1 MDGKKL
7 EALAAAVELGSFT
20 RAAEQ
25 LGYTQSGL
33 THMMNSLEREIGFSV
48 LARDR
53 RGVRLTPA
61 GQRIMPIVQQCL
73 AANRALEREIAMV
86 SARQEETIRVASYAS
101 IAMHWLPE
109 LIEQFRRQHSGVSV
123 DVQMGSVE
131 EVYRWVREGK
141 VDMAFASRQE
151 SSTLDWTPLKPDPL
165 LVILPRDFDT
175 GGGGSLDVRRLEGQ
189 EFLMPSLGFH
199 LDIMRVLERC
209 GVTPVIRD
217 TQVSDTVIISM
228 VEHGL
233 GVSILSRLVLKGQ
246 AEVCVLYR
254 GENQELAA
262 YRTALPFSQLLDGVE
277 LPEGA
282 ETEARIQWA
291 SSEIRVLR
299 TENGPAFGITVTIC
313 AALLVRRKQQVSYIE
328 DLYSLHHA
336 AQVRRQETPL
346 PVAWQRDIPSQEA
359 VQQLEFGQGRPFAY
373 LTAAECSGV
382 STVQEGGGPA
392 LRCTVRLRVLYLDES
407 GTPVCAER
415 SAEVTAPAAWE
426 PQTVRAACGL
436 PQMQITGSTCRLS
449 VPVRFEARR
458 CLRRPVAAVTAV
470 ELQDPPEGP
479 QPSLI
484 LRRMAEGETLWDIAR
499 QYRTDEEAI
508 RAANELT
515 EDRPE
520 GMLLIPRVR

>member
-1 MDGKKL
+1 
-7 EALAAAVELGSFT
+7 
-20 RAAEQ
+20 
-25 LGYTQSGL
+25 
-33 THMMNSLEREIGFSV
+33 MMNSLEREIGFSV
-48 LARDR
+48 LVRDR

-233 GVSILSRLVLKGQ
+233 GVSILSRLVLKGRSSD
-246 AEVCVLYR
+246 VL
-254 GENQELAA
+254 
-262 YRTALPFSQLLDGVE
+262 ALPL
-277 LPEGA
+277 
-282 ETEARIQWA
+282 
-291 SSEIRVLR
+291 
-299 TENGPAFGITVTIC
+299 
-313 AALLVRRKQQVSYIE
+313 
-328 DLYSLHHA
+328 
-336 AQVRRQETPL
+336 
-346 PVAWQRDIPSQEA
+346 
-359 VQQLEFGQGRPFAY
+359 
-373 LTAAECSGV
+373 
-382 STVQEGGGPA
+382 
-392 LRCTVRLRVLYLDES
+392 
-407 GTPVCAER
+407 
-415 SAEVTAPAAWE
+415 
-426 PQTVRAACGL
+426 
-436 PQMQITGSTCRLS
+436 
-449 VPVRFEARR
+449 
-458 CLRRPVAAVTAV
+458 
-470 ELQDPPEGP
+470 DPPAVRELGVATLP
-479 QPSLI
+479 RKDMRPLARKFLQFTTE
-484 LRRMAEGETLWDIAR
+484 MAEKL
-499 QYRTDEEAI
+499 
-508 RAANELT
+508 
-515 EDRPE
+515 
-520 GMLLIPRVR
+520 

>member
-48 LARDR
+48 LVRDR

-131 EVYRWVREGK
+131 EVYRWVKEGK

-151 SSTLDWTPLKPDPL
+151 NSTLNWTPLKPDPL

-175 GGGGSLDVRRLEGQ
+175 GGGDSLDVRRLEGQ

-233 GVSILSRLVLKGQ
+233 GVSILSRLVLKGRSSD
-246 AEVCVLYR
+246 VL
-254 GENQELAA
+254 
-262 YRTALPFSQLLDGVE
+262 ALPL
-277 LPEGA
+277 
-282 ETEARIQWA
+282 
-291 SSEIRVLR
+291 
-299 TENGPAFGITVTIC
+299 
-313 AALLVRRKQQVSYIE
+313 
-328 DLYSLHHA
+328 
-336 AQVRRQETPL
+336 
-346 PVAWQRDIPSQEA
+346 
-359 VQQLEFGQGRPFAY
+359 
-373 LTAAECSGV
+373 
-382 STVQEGGGPA
+382 
-392 LRCTVRLRVLYLDES
+392 
-407 GTPVCAER
+407 
-415 SAEVTAPAAWE
+415 
-426 PQTVRAACGL
+426 
-436 PQMQITGSTCRLS
+436 
-449 VPVRFEARR
+449 
-458 CLRRPVAAVTAV
+458 
-470 ELQDPPEGP
+470 DPPAVRELGVATLP
-479 QPSLI
+479 RKDMRPLARKFLQFTTE
-484 LRRMAEGETLWDIAR
+484 MAEKL
-499 QYRTDEEAI
+499 
-508 RAANELT
+508 
-515 EDRPE
+515 
-520 GMLLIPRVR
+520 